1 MEKIIYKYEQLR
13 NTPSDINEHLPTL
26 KKYTEECDTIV
37 EMGVRS
43 IISTWAFLAG
53 NPKKITSLDLYNP
66 TKFGG
71 NLQEVYDAVTLT
83 NIDFSFIEC
92 DSLIYEMEPCDLLF
106 IDTWHCYLQLK
117 KELTRHHSKVNKY
130 IILHDTVSYA
140 NVDEKSADE
149 MGVLNNIE
157 TNLPKG
163 LWSAVE
169 EFLYENKNWVVWEK
183 KPNNNGLTILKRTDY
198 QEKTPIQ
205 SKVVL
210 FSTFCDTKEKIEILE
225 ENIKTIKNLGID
237 VIGISP
243 ITLPESTIKL
253 FDYFIFTKD
262 NPVLDWPIR
271 AMRSWRDIGDS
282 DKMYRISRTYP
293 DYGFAGLT
301 QIKQL
306 SEFAMNFNYD
316 QFHHMIYDI
325 KIDDNVIEGLK
336 SEKNCSVYPSKR
348 NDIVWA
354 VGLHYMIFDRENLK
368 KFISKITLD
377 NYLNVKDVGAF
388 QWLHQLRNSVPYTIE
403 STPVEDMIYFYE
415 NMDFFNYSP
424 TEKIK
429 FFIEKNDETQDSI
442 KLLFYDIE
450 NEIPIKIRLGDT
462 IMEET
467 LQNYRIIDLGFNSTN
482 YQNVVIEI
490 DHVEYDITQKIKEVK
505 HNAFL

>member
-1 MEKIIYKYEQLR
+1 
-13 NTPSDINEHLPTL
+13 
-26 KKYTEECDTIV
+26 
-37 EMGVRS
+37 
-43 IISTWAFLAG
+43 
-53 NPKKITSLDLYNP
+53 
-66 TKFGG
+66 
-71 NLQEVYDAVTLT
+71 
-83 NIDFSFIEC
+83 
-92 DSLIYEMEPCDLLF
+92 
-106 IDTWHCYLQLK
+106 
-117 KELTRHHSKVNKY
+117 
-130 IILHDTVSYA
+130 
-140 NVDEKSADE
+140 
-149 MGVLNNIE
+149 
-157 TNLPKG
+157 
-163 LWSAVE
+163 
-169 EFLYENKNWVVWEK
+169 
-183 KPNNNGLTILKRTDY
+183 
-198 QEKTPIQ
+198 
-205 SKVVL
+205 
-210 FSTFCDTKEKIEILE
+210 
-225 ENIKTIKNLGID
+225 
-237 VIGISP
+237 
-243 ITLPESTIKL
+243 
-253 FDYFIFTKD
+253 
-262 NPVLDWPIR
+262 
-271 AMRSWRDIGDS
+271 
-282 DKMYRISRTYP
+282 
-293 DYGFAGLT
+293 
-301 QIKQL
+301 
-306 SEFAMNFNYD
+306 
-316 QFHHMIYDI
+316 MIYDI

-377 NYLNVKDVGAF
+377 NYLNVKDVDAF

-462 IMEET
+462 IIEET

>member
-1 MEKIIYKYEQLR
+1 MEKIIYKYEQLQ

-26 KKYTEECDTIV
+26 KKYAEECDTIV
-37 EMGVRS
+37 EMGVRN
-43 IISTWAFLAG
+43 IVSTWAFLSAT
-53 NPKKITSLDLYNP
+53 PKKLISLDLYNP
-66 TKFGG
+66 SVYGG
-71 NLQEVYDAVTLT
+71 NLDEVYDAVNEIET
-83 NIDFSFIEC
+83 DFSFVEG
-92 DSLIYEMEPCDLLF
+92 DSLTYNMDECDLLF
-106 IDTWHCYLQLK
+106 IDTWHDFLQLK
-117 KELTRHHSKVNKY
+117 KELNRHHNQVKKY
-130 IILHDTVSYA
+130 IILHDTTTFGFK
-140 NVDEKSADE
+140 DE
-149 MGVLNNIE
+149 NIYENYNESRVE

-163 LWSAVE
+163 LYSAVD
-169 EFLYENKNWVVWEK
+169 EFLLQNRNWIIWEK
-183 KPNNNGLTILKRTDY
+183 KPNNNGLTILKRID
-198 QEKTPIQ
+198 QQDKK
-205 SKVVL
+205 SVDNKVVL

-262 NPVLDWPIR
+262 NPVLDWPVR

-301 QIKQL
+301 QIRQL
-306 SEFAMNFNYD
+306 SEFAINFNYD

-377 NYLNVKDVGAF
+377 NYLNVKDVDAF

-403 STPVEDMIYFYE
+403 STPVKDMIYFYE

-490 DHVEYDITQKIKEVK
+490 DHVEYDIAQKIKDVK

>member
-1 MEKIIYKYEQLR
+1 MEKIIHKYEQLR

-26 KKYTEECDTIV
+26 KKYAEECDIIV
-37 EMGVRS
+37 EMGVRN
-43 IISTWAFLAG
+43 IVSTWAFLSAV
-53 NPKKITSLDLYNP
+53 PKKLISLDLYNP
-66 TKFGG
+66 SVYGG
-71 NLQEVYDAVTLT
+71 NLDEVYEAANEIET
-83 NIDFSFIEC
+83 DFSFVEG
-92 DSLIYEMEPCDLLF
+92 DSLTYNMDECDLLF
-106 IDTWHCYLQLK
+106 IDTWHDFLQLK
-117 KELTRHHSKVNKY
+117 KELNRHHNQVKKY
-130 IILHDTVSYA
+130 IILHDTTTFGFK
-140 NVDEKSADE
+140 DE
-149 MGVLNNIE
+149 NIYENYNESRVE

-163 LWSAVE
+163 LYSAVD
-169 EFLYENKNWVVWEK
+169 EFLLQNRNWILWEK
-183 KPNNNGLTILKRTDY
+183 KPNNNGLTILKRID
-198 QEKTPIQ
+198 QQDKKPVDN
-205 SKVVL
+205 KVVL
-210 FSTFCDTKEKIEILE
+210 FSTFCDTEEKIEILE

-253 FDYFIFTKD
+253 FDYFILTKD

-377 NYLNVKDVGAF
+377 NYLNVKDVDAF

-450 NEIPIKIRLGDT
+450 NEIPIKIRLGD
-462 IMEET
+462 IIIEET

-490 DHVEYDITQKIKEVK
+490 NHVEYDITQKIKDVK